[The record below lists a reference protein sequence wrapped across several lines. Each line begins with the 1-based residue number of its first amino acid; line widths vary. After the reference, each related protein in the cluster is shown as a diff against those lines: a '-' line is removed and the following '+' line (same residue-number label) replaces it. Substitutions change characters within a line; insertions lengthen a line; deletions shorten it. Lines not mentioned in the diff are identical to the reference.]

1 MNVGIYGSIDWD
13 NYPELMRQ
21 MTLFIQEAHE
31 LEHKKINLV
40 HSGKKG
46 AENMISEYV
55 GKTEKFLRQ
64 KGFKLTET
72 LYKSKEHISA
82 DVKIIESG
90 IEYALL
96 FSTKD
101 KRTASS
107 KEILK
112 VYGIP
117 YRVIEGA

>member
-1 MNVGIYGSIDWD
+1 MNVGIYGSTDWT

-21 MTLFIQEAHE
+21 LTLFIQEAHE
-31 LEHKKINLV
+31 LEHGGINFV

-64 KGFKLTET
+64 KNFKITET
-72 LYKSKEHISA
+72 IHRSNKDSNTDI
-82 DVKIIESG
+82 KIIESG
-90 IEYALL
+90 LDYAIL

-101 KRTASS
+101 KRTYSC

-112 VYGIP
+112 IYEIP
-117 YRVIEGA
+117 HRVIEG